1 MSELKP
7 IILAAAVASFFLNA
21 PVYAAGADKHPRADF
36 NTCKKP
42 HYPAESLAAKH
53 EGKVDLSFLVN
64 TSGVVEEAKII
75 ETSGHDLLD
84 VAARDAI
91 KLCKF
96 VPAQKDGKDVIA
108 WAKVQYVWKLK

>member
-7 IILAAAVASFFLNA
+7 IILAAAVASFFFNV
-21 PVYAAGADKHPRADF
+21 PVHAAGADKPARADF
-36 NTCKKP
+36 DSCKKP

-64 TSGVVEEAKII
+64 TSGVVEEAKVLK
-75 ETSGHDLLD
+75 TSGHDLLD

-96 VPAQKDGKDVIA
+96 VPAQKDGKDVKD
-108 WAKVQYVWKLK
+108 WARVQYVWTLK